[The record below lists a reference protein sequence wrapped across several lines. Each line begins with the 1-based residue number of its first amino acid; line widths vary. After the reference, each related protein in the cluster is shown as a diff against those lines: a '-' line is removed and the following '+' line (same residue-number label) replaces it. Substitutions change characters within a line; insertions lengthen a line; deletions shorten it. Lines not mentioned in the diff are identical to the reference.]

1 MKTSVLKKSLLDYA
15 IKGHLSAKWRRANP
29 NPNAFDEIES
39 YNAQILK
46 DKKSKEQEFKEL
58 ESNLKIEKDKET
70 KQALKQKIQNL
81 KKDIAKLKTIVPL
94 TCPLACHS
102 EGDKPEE
109 SQRDI
114 SAFSKPQYDN
124 VDSCHSE
131 FSSCHSD
138 LECNEREESKRYFA
152 NAQYDKDAF
161 IPPFVI
167 PKTWV
172 WVRLGDICE
181 SNIGLTYTPQNIKNS
196 GIPVLRSSNIQNG
209 IIDYNDLVYLDEK
222 LQIKESCFVK
232 IGDIL
237 MCARNGS
244 SKLVGKVAIIE
255 KERMVFGAFMT
266 IIRSKYN
273 PFLKIYFESAI
284 FRRQLEGVS
293 TTTIN
298 QITQDKLKNFLIP
311 LPPLS
316 EQKQIVSILDSLI
329 GLADSFDKTKEE
341 LKRIEKR
348 IEKSLLQH
356 AILGKIS
363 SKWRRDISALPQYDK
378 IPNAFDEI
386 KSYNAQILKD
396 KKTKEQELKELEVN
410 LKTEKDKEAKQIL
423 IQKIQNLKKDIAKL
437 KTIVPLTCPF
447 ACHSERS
454 EESKRYFAN
463 AQYDKMTSS
472 CHSEALAEESQRD
485 ISAFSKPQYDKDSFI
500 PPFAIPKTWAWVRL
514 GEVCEIILGKTPPRE
529 IKKYWDKSDYY
540 WVSIGDMQ
548 ERAIITQTKDCISEI
563 ARQECFKDYIC
574 KKDTLIL
581 SFKLS
586 IGKVSFLGFDGF
598 HNEGIAS
605 IIPKIYRDI
614 STFSKPQY
622 DKIALTCHT
631 ERSEV
636 SQKEKIFKNFLS
648 YFLPLFTKLS
658 DTTGAIKGET
668 LNKEKLN
675 NLFVALPPLSEQQEI
690 VRTLDTLFALTKGL
704 RVE

>member
-46 DKKSKEQEFKEL
+46 DKKTKEQELKEL

-81 KKDIAKLKTIVPL
+81 KKDIAKLKTITPL

-114 SAFSKPQYDN
+114 SLVSQ
-124 VDSCHSE
+124 
-131 FSSCHSD
+131 
-138 LECNEREESKRYFA
+138 
-152 NAQYDKDAF
+152 AQYDKDSF
-161 IPPFVI
+161 IPPFSI
-167 PKTWV
+167 PPTWV

-316 EQKQIVSILDSLI
+316 EQKQIVTILDSLI
-329 GLADSFDKTKEE
+329 GLADSFDKIKEE

-363 SKWRRDISALPQYDK
+363 SKWRRDISASPQYDK

-396 KKTKEQELKELEVN
+396 KKTKEQELKELESN
-410 LKTEKDKEAKQIL
+410 LKIEKDKEAKQTL
-423 IQKIQNLKKDIAKL
+423 KQKIQNLKKDIAKL
-437 KTIVPLTCPF
+437 KTIVPLTCPL
-447 ACHSERS
+447 ACHSELSACHSESSSCHSERS
-454 EESKRYFAN
+454 
-463 AQYDKMTSS
+463 
-472 CHSEALAEESQRD
+472 EESQRD

-605 IIPKIYRDI
+605 IIPKIHRDI
-614 STFSKPQY
+614 SAFSKPQY

-690 VRTLDTLFALTKGL
+690 VRILDTLFALTKGL
-704 RVE
+704 NVE

>member
-29 NPNAFDEIES
+29 SPNAFDEIES

-46 DKKSKEQEFKEL
+46 DKKTKEQERKEL
-58 ESNLKIEKDKET
+58 ETNLKTEKDKET

-94 TCPLACHS
+94 KEDCAP
-102 EGDKPEE
+102 
-109 SQRDI
+109 
-114 SAFSKPQYDN
+114 FS
-124 VDSCHSE
+124 
-131 FSSCHSD
+131 
-138 LECNEREESKRYFA
+138 
-152 NAQYDKDAF
+152 
-161 IPPFVI
+161 IPP
-167 PKTWV
+167 TWE
-172 WVRLGDICE
+172 WVRLGDIVKYMQRGKTPIYSDIEKYPVIAQKCIQW
-181 SNIGLTYTPQNIKNS
+181 SGLEINRALFIEP
-196 GIPVLRSSNIQNG
+196 SSITSYSQDR
-209 IIDYNDLVYLDEK
+209 I
-222 LQIKESCFVK
+222 LQDR
-232 IGDIL
+232 DIL
-237 MCARNGS
+237 LNSTGTGTLGRV
-244 SKLVGKVAIIE
+244 LVFHTALNPYGLAVADGHI
-255 KERMVFGAFMT
+255 T
-266 IIRSKYN
+266 IIRFDEDFFI
-273 PFLKIYFESAI
+273 PEYFYYFFSSAFI
-284 FRRQLEGVS
+284 QDSIEGYAAG
-293 TTTIN
+293 TTKQKELSLN
-298 QITQDKLKNFLIP
+298 LITNVLIP
-311 LPPLS
+311 FPPLS

-356 AILGKIS
+356 AILGKLS
-363 SKWRRDISALPQYDK
+363 SKWRRDISASPQYDK

-386 KSYNAQILKD
+386 ESYNAQILKD
-396 KKTKEQELKELEVN
+396 KKTKEQELKELESN
-410 LKTEKDKEAKQIL
+410 LKTEKDKEAKQAL
-423 IQKIQNLKKDIAKL
+423 KQKIQNLKKDIAKL
-437 KTIVPLTCPF
+437 KTIVPLN
-447 ACHSERS
+447 CHSERS
-454 EESKRYFAN
+454 EESQRDISLVSQAQYDNVDSCYSEPSLCHSDLECNEREESKRYFAN
-463 AQYDKMTSS
+463 AQYDKET
-472 CHSEALAEESQRD
+472 
-485 ISAFSKPQYDKDSFI
+485 FI
-500 PPFAIPKTWAWVRL
+500 PPFAIPKTWSWVRL

-529 IKKYWDKSDYY
+529 IKKYWNKSDYY

-598 HNEGIAS
+598 HNEGIVS
-605 IIPKIYRDI
+605 IIPKIHRDI
-614 STFSKPQY
+614 SAFSKPQY

-690 VRTLDTLFALTKGL
+690 VQTLDALFALTKGL

>member
-94 TCPLACHS
+94 TCHS
-102 EGDKPEE
+102 ERSEE

-316 EQKQIVSILDSLI
+316 EQKQIVSILDSVI

-363 SKWRRDISALPQYDK
+363 SKWRRDISASPQYDK

-386 KSYNAQILKD
+386 EDYNAQILKD
-396 KKTKEQELKELEVN
+396 KKTKEQELKELESN
-410 LKTEKDKEAKQIL
+410 LKIEKDKEAKQDL
-423 IQKIQNLKKDIAKL
+423 KQKIQNLKKDIAKL
-437 KTIVPLTCPF
+437 KTITPLNCPF

-485 ISAFSKPQYDKDSFI
+485 ISAFSKPQYDKDAFI

-514 GEVCEIILGKTPPRE
+514 GDIVEIVSGTSYGKGDITNNGIRILRGGNINK
-529 IKKYWDKSDYY
+529 ISNKLDYFTDD
-540 WVSIGDMQ
+540 V
-548 ERAIITQTKDCISEI
+548 
-563 ARQECFKDYIC
+563 
-574 KKDTLIL
+574 IL
-581 SFKLS
+581 NK
-586 IGKVSFLGFDGF
+586 
-598 HNEGIAS
+598 
-605 IIPKIYRDI
+605 R
-614 STFSKPQY
+614 
-622 DKIALTCHT
+622 
-631 ERSEV
+631 
-636 SQKEKIFKNFLS
+636 
-648 YFLPLFTKLS
+648 LF
-658 DTTGAIKGET
+658 
-668 LNKEKLN
+668 NKEKSIVEGDIIITGTNDISNIAKSAFAYKTLKNTQIGAFLRIVRSKDKKFSKYIFYIFLSIFYEKYIQSCVSGTVSTLLN
-675 NLFVALPPLSEQQEI
+675 VKNEYLENFIIPLPPLSEQQEI